1 MMDTK
6 LYDLTNP
13 QKSIWLTEQFYK
25 GSCVNNLCGTVAID
39 QVVDFDILKK
49 SIYQFVKD
57 NDSFRLRLFYGED
70 GEIKQKIT
78 DFEPFDIELVDLEN
92 DEELAILEN
101 KMVDIPFS
109 ILNSYLHHFKMYRLP
124 SGKGGFVL
132 VAHHLICDACT
143 ASLVASKTINI
154 YTSLLKGD
162 AITEAPT
169 SYINYM
175 KSENDYLTSNK
186 FEKDKEYWNEVF
198 ETIPEIGNIPQ
209 IKQEAKNTCKA
220 ARKTFVLPK
229 EQIEKINT
237 FCSNNKI
244 SAFNF
249 FMALYA
255 IYVGKVSSLDD
266 FILGT
271 PILNRSTFME
281 KNTPGMFIST
291 VPFRFTFT
299 KGLSFIDFAKKIAFD
314 SLGMFRHQKYPYQNI
329 LEDIRKKNPSQP
341 NLYDIL
347 ISYQNTKTNRN
358 SVEVPYEVRWTF
370 NHNLADSMQ
379 IHLFDMNDEGLL
391 NISYDYRLDKYDEN
405 DILAIHNRVC
415 FMMDQVLS
423 CDSLLIENMD
433 IVTPK
438 EKDIILNDFNNTCD
452 SYSFTN
458 NIIEMIENT
467 AKTTPNNIAIET
479 ADASITYKE
488 LILRVN
494 KLSNYLLR
502 YNLPQNSNIGIFT
515 TRTIDTIV
523 GILSILKINCTYV
536 PIDPEYPIDRILYM
550 IQTSQ
555 INYILS
561 EDISLF
567 DKIFYINT
575 LNKIA
580 INFLDYK
587 NEDVVFNQKYDYN
600 NNSNLYVIFTSGSTG
615 RPKGVTIS
623 HKNMMNLML
632 FEKNKTNLLENTNNK
647 ILQFA
652 TMSFDVSYQEIYS
665 ALLFGN
671 TLVLIDE
678 ASRKDMNKLSKYIFD
693 KGVNTLFIPPAYLK
707 LLVEDKHIRSLLILC
722 VKNII
727 TAGEAL
733 VITEGM
739 KDLLNA
745 GIQIH
750 NHYGPA
756 ETHVATTFVVNK
768 NNITTCPPIGKP
780 ISNANIHILD
790 KALKLCPIGVIGQIA
805 ISGDCVGNGY
815 LNNATLTNEK
825 FIINTYNNKRMYLT
839 GDLGYFDNFGNV
851 HYIGRSD
858 FQVKINGFRIELEE
872 INQVLIKHPDVKSS
886 VTIIHNE
893 NDKKYLVAYYVE
905 ENPTKEEDLIKY
917 LKTALPFYMLPKK
930 LIKVESLP
938 INANGKIDKTK
949 LPKFSLSNTA
959 EDFIELSTSTELKL
973 AEIWK
978 KIFNVNKIGAN
989 YNFFDIGGD
998 SLLAIKLSS
1007 IILSTFNV
1015 TISVAEIYSTPVV
1028 AELASLIDKKAKI
1041 QVNVIPHC
1049 EVKNYY
1055 HVSSAQKRIYYSLK
1069 MSGENSILY
1078 NMPGAI
1084 IFDKMPDVNKLNSSF
1099 KQLIEKHSS
1108 LRTYFEIIDGEIYQK
1123 IVPNVTFEINTQTE
1137 ENKTIDEVLKDFI
1150 KPFDLTKAPLFRVSL
1165 VTVKNETLLLFDMH
1179 HIISDGLSLSVL
1191 TTELCKLYNEE
1202 KLPKSILQYSD
1213 YAEWEYK
1220 NLKENTMQQS
1230 KEYWINQFRND
1241 IPVLNMPTDYARPA
1255 TTSFEGAKIFKTI
1268 SSNLT
1273 QKIESLAK
1281 KLDVSNSM
1289 LLLTCYYVLLSKY
1302 TNQEDIV
1309 VGTPVANRNK
1319 EELLDMIGMFV
1330 NTLPIKNHI
1339 EPSMT
1344 FNEFLNNIKQNM
1356 VQALSHQEYPFDTL
1370 IRNLNIP
1377 RDTSR
1382 NPLFDTLFTYQN
1394 DGLPPVK
1401 FEGINATYCIPDTK
1415 ISKFDLSLEVIPTG
1429 GKFKLT
1435 FEYCTKLFNKS
1446 TIEGFADHFINI
1458 LYKIVD
1464 NYKLKIAD
1472 IDILSEIEKN
1482 KILYEFNNT
1491 KTDYENT
1498 LNYIDLFN
1506 IQVAKTPNKT
1516 AVIFND
1522 CKLTYKELD
1531 EKSNQIANYLIAHG
1545 VKNNNIVG
1553 LLVNRSL
1560 EMVVAMIGILK
1571 AGAAYLPIDPTYPK
1585 SRIDYMLEDSKVSI
1599 ILSQKELIKS
1609 LNLSN
1614 AVPINLTNSNIYS
1627 YSKENVDIMIS
1638 PNNFAYLIYTSGSTG
1653 KPKGV
1658 VINHNNINNFICGM
1672 CKKIDFSENKVIV
1685 SITTMCFDIFVLET
1699 LLPLQK
1705 GLTIVIASEEEQTM
1719 PKKLNQLCL
1728 KYNVNII
1735 QTTPSKFALL
1745 LADENELDYVKNLS
1759 EIILGGET
1767 FPQKLLSQIKNL
1779 SAANIYN
1786 VYGPTE
1792 TTVWSSVKN
1801 LSNTNEITIG
1811 SPIANTQMY
1820 VLSPDLKPQPIG
1832 VPGELFISGDGV
1844 SVGYYNKEN
1853 ITSEKFIANPF
1864 INNKIIYKTGDLAKW
1879 LPSGEI
1885 EYLGRTDFQVKLHG
1899 LRIELGEIETAI
1911 LKFPN
1916 INSCVVCM
1924 KTDSLDRQVLCAYII
1939 SSERISISNLKNH
1952 LSTCLPAYMVPT
1964 YILQMDKFKYTP
1976 NGKIDRKAL
1985 PNPKITTENHEIS
1998 LPETE
2003 TEKLLLNLWEELL
2016 NMSPISIDDK
2026 FFNIGGDSILALK
2039 MQIMLLNKNINITY
2053 ADIFKYDTIKALAL
2067 KIDSLSA
2074 SKSVATYNV
2083 EIEPSIKEVLGK
2095 NVVSNI
2101 KNLSYSKIGN
2111 VLLTGVTGFLGVN
2124 LLESLIL
2131 NTNSQIYCLVRKNPS
2146 TDITNKVLNRL
2157 HIYFGN
2163 KYDKLL
2169 NNRIFLVEADLSV
2182 DNLGLSVVDQETLAN
2197 KIDCVINSA
2206 AIVKHYG
2213 YYSDFEKINV
2223 TGVKNLIDFC
2233 LKYNKKLVQIS
2244 TISVSGNTLTGLGI
2258 NANNVEN
2265 DIYFTES
2272 DLYINQSLENVY
2284 VRSKFEAEKLILKN
2298 IAQNSLNALL
2308 LRVGNITARYSDG
2321 IFQYNANENAFMNR
2335 LKAFLT
2341 LGIIPDYILS
2351 DYIEFTPADK
2361 LADCIVKS
2369 IEYSNNNISVL
2380 HLYNDNHVYINDFIR
2395 MLPHGLIRV
2404 VSADEFKNK
2413 ITNYFDMQKQTDVV
2427 SFLSNDMN
2435 TDKKLI
2441 YDSKIK
2447 IKNNFSKK
2455 FLRKINFDWPTID
2468 ETYVKN
2474 LLKLLK

>member
-1 MMDTK
+1 MNEE

-57 NDSFRLRLFYGED
+57 NDSFRLKLFYGED

-78 DFEPFDIELVDLEN
+78 DFEPFDIELVDLKN

-154 YTSLLKGD
+154 YTSLLKFEE
-162 AITEAPT
+162 ITEPHT
-169 SYINYM
+169 SYINYIT
-175 KSENDYLTSNK
+175 SENEYLVSNK
-186 FEKDKEYWNEVF
+186 FEKDKEYWNEIF
-198 ETIPEIGNIPQ
+198 ETIPEIGNVPH
-209 IKQEAKNTCKA
+209 IKQNAKNTCKA
-220 ARKTFVLPK
+220 SRKTFILSKKQVAR
-229 EQIEKINT
+229 INN

-266 FILGT
+266 FVLGT

-291 VPFRFTFT
+291 IPFRFTFT

-405 DILAIHNRVC
+405 DILTIHNRVC

-423 CDSLLIENMD
+423 CDNLLIENID
-433 IVTPK
+433 IVTPE
-438 EKDIILNDFNNTCD
+438 EKDVILNDFNNTCD
-452 SYSFTN
+452 SYTFAN
-458 NIIEMIENT
+458 NIVEMIENT
-467 AKTTPNNIAIET
+467 AKNTPNNIAIET
-479 ADASITYKE
+479 ADTAITYKE

-502 YNLPQNSNIGIFT
+502 LNLSENSNICIFT

-561 EDISLF
+561 EDMCLF
-567 DKIFYINT
+567 DKISNINT

-580 INFLDYK
+580 INFLNYK
-587 NEDVVFNQKYDYN
+587 NEDVVFDKKYDYTN
-600 NNSNLYVIFTSGSTG
+600 SSNLYVIFTSGSTG

-693 KGVNTLFIPPAYLK
+693 KGINTLFIPPAYLK
-707 LLVEDKHIRSLLILC
+707 LLVEDKHIISLLISC

-825 FIINTYNNKRMYLT
+825 FIINTYNNKKMYLT

-858 FQVKINGFRIELEE
+858 FQVKINGFRVELEE
-872 INQVLIKHPDVKSS
+872 INQVLLKHPDVKSS

-893 NDKKYLVAYYVE
+893 NDKKYIITYYVE
-905 ENPTKEEDLIKY
+905 KNATKEEDLIKY

-938 INANGKIDKTK
+938 INSNGKIDKTK
-949 LPKFSLSNTA
+949 LPAFSLSNT
-959 EDFIELSTSTELKL
+959 EEVIEPSTPTELKL

-978 KIFNVNKIGAN
+978 KIFNINKIGAN

-1015 TISVAEIYSTPVV
+1015 TISVAEIYATPIV
-1028 AELASLIDKKAKI
+1028 AELASLIDKKAKV
-1041 QVNVIPHC
+1041 QVNAIPHC

-1084 IFDKMPDVNKLNSSF
+1084 IFDKMPDVSKLNNSF

-1123 IVPNVTFEINTQTE
+1123 IAPNVTFEINTQAET
-1137 ENKTIDEVLKDFI
+1137 NKTIDEVLNEFI

-1165 VTVKNETLLLFDMH
+1165 VTVKNKALLLFDMH

-1191 TTELCKLYNEE
+1191 TTELCKLYDGE
-1202 KLPKSILQYSD
+1202 KLAENTLQYVD

-1220 NLKENTMQQS
+1220 NLKENTIQQS
-1230 KEYWINQFRND
+1230 KEYWVNQFKDD

-1268 SSNLT
+1268 SSDLT
-1273 QKIESLAK
+1273 QKIDSLAK

-1289 LLLTCYYVLLSKY
+1289 LLLACYYVLLSKY

-1319 EELLDMIGMFV
+1319 EELLNMIGMFV

-1339 EPSMT
+1339 DPSMN
-1344 FNEFLNNIKQNM
+1344 FNEFLNNIKENM
-1356 VQALSHQEYPFDTL
+1356 VQALSHQEYPFDEL

-1415 ISKFDLSLEVIPTG
+1415 TSKFDLSLEVIPTG

-1464 NYKLKIAD
+1464 NYKQKIAD
-1472 IDILSEIEKN
+1472 IDILSETEKN
-1482 KILYEFNNT
+1482 KILYEFNDT

-1498 LNYIDLFN
+1498 LSYIDLFN
-1506 IQVAKTPNKT
+1506 KQVAKTPNKT

-1531 EKSNQIANYLIAHG
+1531 EKSNQIAHYLITHG

-1553 LLVNRSL
+1553 LLVTRSL

-1585 SRIDYMLEDSKVSI
+1585 SRIDYMLEDSKVNI

-1614 AVPINLTNSNIYS
+1614 AVPINLTNSDIYN
-1627 YSKENVDIMIS
+1627 YSKENVDITIL
-1638 PNNFAYLIYTSGSTG
+1638 PDNFAYLIYTSGSTG

-1658 VINHNNINNFICGM
+1658 VINHKNINNFICGM
-1672 CKKIDFSENKVIV
+1672 CKKIDFSENKIIV

-1745 LADENELDYVKNLS
+1745 LADENELDYVKKLS
-1759 EIILGGET
+1759 DIILGGEA

-1779 SAANIYN
+1779 SKANIYN
-1786 VYGPTE
+1786 VYGPSE

-1820 VLSPDLKPQPIG
+1820 ILNPDLKPQPIG

-1864 INNKIIYKTGDLAKW
+1864 IQNKIMYKTGDLAKW

-1885 EYLGRTDFQVKLHG
+1885 EYIGRTDFQVKLHG

-1916 INSCVVCM
+1916 INSCVICM

-1964 YILQMDKFKYTP
+1964 YILQIDKFKYTP

-1985 PNPKITTENHEIS
+1985 PNPKITTENHAIS

-2003 TEKLLLNLWEELL
+2003 TEKMLLNLWEELL
-2016 NMSPISIDDK
+2016 NLSPISIDDK

-2039 MQIMLLNKNINITY
+2039 MQIKLLNKNINITY

-2067 KIDSLSA
+2067 KIDSLSVA
-2074 SKSVATYNV
+2074 TPIATYNV
-2083 EIEPSIKEVLGK
+2083 EIEPDIKKVLEK

-2101 KNLSYSKIGN
+2101 KNLSYTKIGN
-2111 VLLTGVTGFLGVN
+2111 VLLTGVTGFLGAN
-2124 LLESLIL
+2124 LLESLLL
-2131 NTNSQIYCLVRKNPS
+2131 NTNSKIYCLVRKNPS
-2146 TDITNKVLNRL
+2146 INITEKVLNRL
-2157 HIYFGN
+2157 HIYFCN

-2182 DNLGLSVVDQETLAN
+2182 DNLGLTTDEQETLAN

-2258 NANNVEN
+2258 NANNFEN
-2265 DIYFTES
+2265 AIYFTES

-2298 IAQNSLNALL
+2298 IAQNSLNALI

-2321 IFQYNANENAFMNR
+2321 IFQHNANENAFMNR

-2361 LADCIVKS
+2361 LADCITKS

-2380 HLYNDNHVYINDFIR
+2380 HLYNDNHLYISDFIK
-2395 MLPHGLIRV
+2395 MLPDNLIKV
-2404 VSADEFKNK
+2404 VSGDEFKNK
-2413 ITNYFDMQKQTDVV
+2413 ITNYFDMNKQTDMV
-2427 SFLSNDMN
+2427 SFLSNDMDIN
-2435 TDKKLI
+2435 KKLI
-2441 YDSKIK
+2441 YNSKIK
-2447 IKNNFSKK
+2447 IKNDFSKE
-2455 FLRKINFDWPTID
+2455 FLNKIHFNWPKINEAYI
-2468 ETYVKN
+2468 KN
-2474 LLKLLK
+2474 ILKLLK